1 MNFSAQ
7 NEVEEEMAKVLLF
20 HYTEGGKL
28 PKLSKKELEA
38 IMRQFYE
45 VLKDYPE
52 VKFNGAYVDEDGMR
66 ICDWDAPN
74 ANVVKEIVKKVLGA
88 PPADPVIVVKRV
100 L

>member
-1 MNFSAQ
+1 
-7 NEVEEEMAKVLLF
+7 MAKVLLF
-20 HYTEGGKL
+20 HYTEEGRL
-28 PKLSKKELEA
+28 PKLSKKELED
-38 IMRQFYE
+38 IMKQFYE

-52 VKFNGAYVDEDGMR
+52 AKFNGAYVDENGIG

-74 ANVVKEIVKKVLGA
+74 VGVVKEIVEKVIGA